1 MAYTND
7 SIWKSVDWMT
17 ICIYLMLVIF
27 GWFSVCGASY
37 DYGEIDFFSFDTRAG
52 KQFVWICCSLGLGFI
67 LMMLEDKLYD
77 MFAYILYGGMMLLL
91 LITPFLAEDTK
102 GSYSWIKF
110 GPVSLQPAEFAKF
123 ATALALAKFMNVY
136 GFTMSKLKYSLPVVG
151 MVLLPMLLIIL
162 QRETGS
168 ALVYLAFFFMLYR
181 EGMPGSILFAGICA
195 VVYFVVGIR
204 FGNELMADDCTS
216 IGEFSVLLLIVIL
229 SALLVNSYCKKA
241 SVVWYIG
248 GIGVGAYVEDN
259 NHVVMHQG
267 LSKKDVKN
275 IVDWCNERHIG
286 FYLEANSGMYC
297 NDYMLEQGPETM
309 VKYAKGKGASLENAK
324 SSAQHFIN
332 GFIHLQGDELYRD
345 DVNKI
350 SFILRTYQDHLDS
363 KVDFPHLVANTWGGK
378 GEVALFGD
386 LGPTDITKRNAIE
399 VLLDYLHADP
409 KDTISFGDAKIDLSM
424 FECCAYN
431 VAMGNGGSEIKEA
444 ADYITDDVNEDGLYN
459 AFKYLKLI

>member
-1 MAYTND
+1 MENQEVINYLLAHND
-7 SIWKSVDWMT
+7 LKIIQRK
-17 ICIYLMLVIF
+17 
-27 GWFSVCGASY
+27 
-37 DYGEIDFFSFDTRAG
+37 
-52 KQFVWICCSLGLGFI
+52 
-67 LMMLEDKLYD
+67 D
-77 MFAYILYGGMMLLL
+77 MFNFSL
-91 LITPFLAEDTK
+91 DT
-102 GSYSWIKF
+102 
-110 GPVSLQPAEFAKF
+110 
-123 ATALALAKFMNVY
+123 
-136 GFTMSKLKYSLPVVG
+136 
-151 MVLLPMLLIIL
+151 VLLS
-162 QRETGS
+162 Q
-168 ALVYLAFFFMLYR
+168 F
-181 EGMPGSILFAGICA
+181 
-195 VVYFVVGIR
+195 
-204 FGNELMADDCTS
+204 CT
-216 IGEFSVLLLIVIL
+216 I
-229 SALLVNSYCKKA
+229 N
-241 SVVWYIG
+241 
-248 GIGVGAYVEDN
+248 
-259 NHVVMHQG
+259 
-267 LSKKDVKN
+267 KDVKN

-324 SSAQHFIN
+324 SSAQHFID

-386 LGPTDITKRNAIE
+386 LGHTGITKRHSIE

-431 VAMGNGGSEIKEA
+431 VAMGNGGFEIKEA